1 MESRILPLTL
11 FSFTFNKYLE
21 KNLRLVQKAC
31 HLAFIMPLSVD
42 MAVALQLRV
51 LQAAIELIKTTANQD
66 AQEQPGSLPS
76 LSAPHRSMF
85 QKRKGIAG

>member
-21 KNLRLVQKAC
+21 KNLVQKAC

-66 AQEQPGSLPS
+66 AQEQPGSVPS
-76 LSAPHRSMF
+76 LSAPHRAMF